1 MLVVVI
7 QNEFVN
13 ETDSLVNDKKII
25 RLIKVSSWKVDFTYN
40 S

>member
-13 ETDSLVNDKKII
+13 ETDSLVNEKKII
-25 RLIKVSSWKVDFTYN
+25 RLIKVSS
-40 S
+40 